1 MFTVVLGTTSSLNV
15 KVKAPKRIRR
25 NNCFSEVA
33 CLMSQMNY
41 DRGWKRNIFLSIFN
55 IPSFNVPIPSRVN
68 QSQLSKPRKS

>member
-41 DRGWKRNIFLSIFN
+41 DRGVEAEYFPFN
-55 IPSFNVPIPSRVN
+55 IQYS
-68 QSQLSKPRKS
+68 